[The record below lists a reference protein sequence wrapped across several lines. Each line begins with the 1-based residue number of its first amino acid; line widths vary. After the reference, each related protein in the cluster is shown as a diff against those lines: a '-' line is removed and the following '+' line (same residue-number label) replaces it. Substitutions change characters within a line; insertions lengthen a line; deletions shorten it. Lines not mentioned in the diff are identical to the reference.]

1 MNITKNLLRMWAYE
15 IKRSINNI
23 KDNKNSSNTL
33 NADIKENSKCQALT
47 TDNTN
52 KIKDYPL
59 SEFINNLNQS
69 IDNVLNEETLND
81 SIVKLPLT
89 SQSSKSMTLNEF

>member
-1 MNITKNLLRMWAYE
+1 MWAYE

-23 KDNKNSSNTL
+23 KDNKNRSNTS
-33 NADIKENSKCQALT
+33 NADIKEKLNCQALT
-47 TDNTN
+47 TDNTI

-69 IDNVLNEETLND
+69 INNVLNEETLND

-89 SQSSKSMTLNEF
+89 SQSSKSMTLNEFYY